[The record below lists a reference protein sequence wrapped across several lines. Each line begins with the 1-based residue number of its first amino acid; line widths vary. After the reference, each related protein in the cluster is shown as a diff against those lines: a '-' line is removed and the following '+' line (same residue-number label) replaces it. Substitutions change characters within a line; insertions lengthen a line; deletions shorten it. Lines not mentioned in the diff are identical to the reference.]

1 MAFSWIER
9 LMMFF
14 EPREPDAP
22 AKAETEVKEAPVEI
36 KPPVK
41 EKTEFEKIIDQFN
54 FRTDMIV
61 ISLKNYNELKQGEQ
75 DWLDSL
81 GNKVHYFNGDS
92 LVNIAIV
99 RTM

>member
-9 LMMFF
+9 LAMFF
-14 EPREPDAP
+14 TPKDEPAP
-22 AKAETEVKEAPVEI
+22 EVKDVPVET

-41 EKTEFEKIIDQFN
+41 EKTEFEKVLEKFD
-54 FRTDMIV
+54 FRSDMIV
-61 ISLKNYNELKQGEQ
+61 ISEVNYNALSQGEK

-81 GNKVHYFNGDS
+81 GNKVHYFKGDS
-92 LVNIAIV
+92 LINTAIV